1 MPVKSSKV
9 KIQKSKVVK
18 VSKTT
23 SRIASAPSKNISGR
37 TLDTSI
43 VRAKPRTAD
52 LSVPVYSLAGRTA
65 GTLSLPKEIFGQKV
79 NKKLLAQAIR
89 VYSTSQKSLFGST
102 KTRGEVEGSTAK
114 IFRQRGTGRA
124 RHGSVRA
131 PIFVG
136 GGIVFGPTPRK
147 VRLELPQRMKKAA
160 LFSALSAK
168 TGDKQIRGLSGLEKA
183 SGKTKEMAKLMYQV
197 SSSMYQGEE
206 KKNKKMVSALII
218 TSEKMDNIVKSVRN
232 IPGTDVL
239 PVNLINAY
247 EIVKHNLLLITK
259 EAVEKLTK
267 PEIKEQK

>member
-52 LSVPVYSLAGRTA
+52 LSVPVYS
-65 GTLSLPKEIFGQKV
+65 S
-79 NKKLLAQAIR
+79 
-89 VYSTSQKSLFGST
+89 SQKSLFGST

-114 IFRQRGTGRA
+114 IFRQKGTGRA

-232 IPGTDVL
+232 IPGTYVL

-267 PEIKEQK
+267 